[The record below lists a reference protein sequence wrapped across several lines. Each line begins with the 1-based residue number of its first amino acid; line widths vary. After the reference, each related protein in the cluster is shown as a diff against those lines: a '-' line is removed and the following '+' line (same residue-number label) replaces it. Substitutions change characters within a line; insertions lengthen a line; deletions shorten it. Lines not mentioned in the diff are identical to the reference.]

1 MSNSRIAAP
10 EPDEYA
16 PYYQRYLDLLPEGD
30 VLEILDKQMHL
41 LLDLL
46 LGLTDDEADFRYAE
60 GKWSIKEVI
69 GHMIDTERVFA
80 FRALS
85 FARGETAALPGYD
98 ENIYVDNADFAQRTR
113 GSLSGEYE
121 GLRKSNLFLYPSFGA
136 DVQLRRGIADG
147 KEMSVRAIPWIM
159 AGHERHHFS
168 VLNERYLPHL

>member
-1 MSNSRIAAP
+1 MSSSRIAAP
-10 EPDEYA
+10 KTDEYA
-16 PYYQRYLDLLPEGD
+16 PYYQVYLDTLPEGD
-30 VLEILDKQMHL
+30 VLEMLEQQMHL

-46 LGLTDDEADFRYAE
+46 LGLTDEEADFRYAE

-69 GHMIDTERVFA
+69 GHMIDTERIFA
-80 FRALS
+80 SRVLS

-98 ENIYVDNADFAQRTR
+98 QDVYVRNGDFAGRSR

-121 GLRKSNLFLYPSFGA
+121 GLRKSNLFLFPSFGEE
-136 DVQLRRGIADG
+136 VQQRRGVADG
-147 KEMSVRAIPWIM
+147 KEMSVRALPWII